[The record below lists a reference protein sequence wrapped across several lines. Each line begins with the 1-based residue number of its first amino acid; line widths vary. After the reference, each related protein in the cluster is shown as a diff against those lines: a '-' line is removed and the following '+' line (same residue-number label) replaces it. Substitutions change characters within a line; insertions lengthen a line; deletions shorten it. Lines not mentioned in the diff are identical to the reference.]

1 MTERRAGRFVVLE
14 GIDGAGTTTQV
25 AKLVERLRREG
36 APPVRATREPSDGP
50 IGALVRQVLS
60 GRIVSPGGRAPGWAT
75 MALLFAA
82 DRMDHVE
89 SEIEPFLADGG
100 IVVSDRYDA
109 SSLAYQS
116 VSSGSGGER
125 AVDWIRQLN
134 THALRPDLTIVVD
147 LPPDVAAERRASR
160 GEPGGLASA
169 VNDAVDVMDAMGKD
183 VVIIE
188 TVGVGQGELAIAK
201 IAHTVLLTLVP
212 GYGDALQAMKAGI
225 IEIADV
231 IAVNKSDM
239 PGSQQVVQELHAQGL
254 EHVSDDGSAVW
265 TVPVTAVSARRGEGI
280 DELVDSIA
288 AHRAFTDAHGWTE
301 VREHLRRQQQLRDL
315 IHRHI
320 EDEVMADLTSTATFE
335 RWSRRLDAGEVDP
348 AGAARAVVGELRRH
362 IALLEQGSDPGREAT
377 DPETAF
383 SPQRQHH
390 TRHEPESEVPSR

>member
-1 MTERRAGRFVVLE
+1 MESEDRTEAVRGGSVRVAARLISDIENRTGAEREALADLFSSCGGAHLVGVT
-14 GIDGAGTTTQV
+14 GPPGAGKST
-25 AKLVERLRREG
+25 LV
-36 APPVRATREPSDGP
+36 
-50 IGALVRQVLS
+50 GALIRAYRSRGATIGVIAVDPS
-60 GRIVSPGGRAPGWAT
+60 SPFTGG
-75 MALLFAA
+75 ALLGDR
-82 DRMDHVE
+82 DRM
-89 SEIEPFLADGG
+89 
-100 IVVSDRYDA
+100 
-109 SSLAYQS
+109 
-116 VSSGSGGER
+116 
-125 AVDWIRQLN
+125 VDS
-134 THALRPDLTIVVD
+134 ALD
-147 LPPDVAAERRASR
+147 PDVFIRSIASR
-160 GEPGGLASA
+160 GQSGGLASA